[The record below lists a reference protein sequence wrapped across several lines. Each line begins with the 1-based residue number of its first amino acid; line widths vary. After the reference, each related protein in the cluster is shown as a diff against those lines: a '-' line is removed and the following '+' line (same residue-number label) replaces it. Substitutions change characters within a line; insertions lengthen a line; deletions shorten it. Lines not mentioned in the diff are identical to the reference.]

1 MLSMFCPR
9 KRVHILGDAAQTRAP
24 TRIPSWRPWVLW
36 SSHAI
41 LRYDP
46 SSLYRLLVRELGLV
60 LINMP
65 LHAVGP
71 SQRDR
76 NSSEPLDA
84 DQSTTTP
91 LITASS
97 SGPSLSLDPSLASAA
112 ESFQDSPSRS
122 NLSGRVGILP
132 WEEAYLYVP
141 KSHDGPY
148 TLVTLLRRLQKY
160 FEVVHDAMPILSKSR
175 FYAGID
181 SSQISQDLI
190 LTLVLITAKLTD
202 FRFIHDDVNA
212 DTHIDEM
219 LSFGSLEEMISESP
233 NIDQL
238 RKACLL
244 AFYEFHQFP
253 GRTAWLHIGKIT
265 RIAYWMGLDRLEDP
279 VISRSLGSP
288 GDREDW
294 RLVWWCIYRLDSY
307 ANLSAG
313 TPYLVDEGLVGTAL
327 AQDQQPLTHSPDD
340 SSATV
345 EKLFLPA
352 QPDGLDRLASS
363 TAVLTPQNLIFN
375 LHIITA
381 TAMRQCGRALRL
393 FARMPKAERSLAL
406 TDIERSLSALRLALP
421 SNYLNPMRNASA
433 DETSYQHH
441 ARLVTV
447 LHMNMARLLV
457 SILRCATVE
466 EGDEWLLSWQ
476 QNLETCQDIASVS
489 EQWNSTFTLSVDPAV
504 SFILFTTLIFLDI
517 HIKAAVI
524 SASQFQSKLEHCK
537 GVLLLLLEQFSKAW
551 TLPRL
556 LIRTSSVPQGPRI
569 HQLIRRMHEVSYR
582 SFNELL
588 VGPLSHQQILL
599 ILSRFEAPLHPRWLQ
614 FLSSASI
621 EHLHA

>member
-1 MLSMFCPR
+1 
-9 KRVHILGDAAQTRAP
+9 
-24 TRIPSWRPWVLW
+24 
-36 SSHAI
+36 
-41 LRYDP
+41 
-46 SSLYRLLVRELGLV
+46 
-60 LINMP
+60 
-65 LHAVGP
+65 
-71 SQRDR
+71 
-76 NSSEPLDA
+76 
-84 DQSTTTP
+84 
-91 LITASS
+91 
-97 SGPSLSLDPSLASAA
+97 
-112 ESFQDSPSRS
+112 
-122 NLSGRVGILP
+122 
-132 WEEAYLYVP
+132 
-141 KSHDGPY
+141 
-148 TLVTLLRRLQKY
+148 
-160 FEVVHDAMPILSKSR
+160 MPILSKSR
-175 FYAGID
+175 FNVGLD

-202 FRFIHDDVNA
+202 FRFVRDGVNA

-253 GRTAWLHIGKIT
+253 GRNAWLHIGKIT

-279 VISRSLGSP
+279 VISRGLGSS
-288 GDREDW
+288 GDTEDW

-327 AQDQQPLTHSPDD
+327 AQDQQPRTHSPDE

-393 FARMPKAERSLAL
+393 YARRPKDEGSLAL
-406 TDIERSLSALRLALP
+406 IEIERSLSALRLALP

-466 EGDEWLLSWQ
+466 EGDGWLLSWQ

-524 SASQFQSKLEHCK
+524 SASQYQSKLEHCK
-537 GVLLLLLEQFSKAW
+537 AVLLLLLEQFSKVW

-556 LIRTSSVPQGPRI
+556 LICKSSTP
-569 HQLIRRMHEVSYR
+569 H
-582 SFNELL
+582 
-588 VGPLSHQQILL
+588 
-599 ILSRFEAPLHPRWLQ
+599 
-614 FLSSASI
+614 SAQAKDSNP
-621 EHLHA
+621 